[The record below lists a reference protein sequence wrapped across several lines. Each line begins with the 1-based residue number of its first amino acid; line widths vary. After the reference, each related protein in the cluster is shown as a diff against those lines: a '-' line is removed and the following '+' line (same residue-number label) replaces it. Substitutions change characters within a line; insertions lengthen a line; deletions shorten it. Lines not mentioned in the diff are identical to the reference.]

1 MLASIPRPAYGPP
14 KINGVHG
21 IMALHRNF
29 INGEWLEG
37 KGVRENLNPSD
48 LTDIVGEYAQA
59 DKAQTEAAIAAAKAA
74 QPAWAAATPQVRAD
88 ALEFIGTELLARK
101 DEIGRLLSR
110 EEGKP
115 LSNGI
120 AETMRAAQIFKFFAQ
135 ETLRVEGVAVSS
147 IRPGVDVLIT
157 REAVGVVGLIC
168 PWNFP
173 IAIPA
178 WKMAPALA
186 FGNAVVF
193 KPADLVPGSAWA
205 LSEIISRSGI
215 PKGVFN
221 LVMGRGSVV
230 GQTMLDSADVN
241 AISFTGSVETG
252 GKVAM
257 ACASRGAKFQL
268 EMGGK
273 NPLVVLDDANL
284 DLAVA
289 AALDGAFYQT
299 GQRCT
304 ASSRLIV
311 QSKVHDAFV
320 ERMVEGMKKLKV
332 DNALADGT
340 VIGPVVDEAQMA
352 QDERYIQIA
361 RDEGG
366 QLAWGGERLNRD
378 TKGYYLS
385 PALIV
390 GTKNDM
396 RINRE
401 EVFGPVASVIKVD
414 SYDEALSVAN
424 DTAFGLSSGIITT
437 SLKYATDFRKKSAAG
452 MVMIN
457 LATAG
462 VDYHVPFGGRKG
474 SSYGAREQG
483 RHAVDFYTAIKTAYT
498 LA

>member
-1 MLASIPRPAYGPP
+1 MT
-14 KINGVHG
+14 
-21 IMALHRNF
+21 LHRNF

-37 KGVRENLNPSD
+37 GNVRENINPSD
-48 LTDIVGEYAQA
+48 ITDIVGEYVQA

-74 QPAWAAATPQVRAD
+74 QPGWAATTPQQRAD

-101 DEIGRLLSR
+101 DEIGRLLAR

-135 ETLRVEGVAVSS
+135 EALRTEGVAVAS
-147 IRPGVDVLIT
+147 IRPGVDILVT
-157 REAVGVVGLIC
+157 REPVGVVGLIC

-186 FGNAVVF
+186 FGNCVVF
-193 KPADLVPGSAWA
+193 KPADLVPGCAWA
-205 LSEIISRSGI
+205 LVEIASRSGL
-215 PKGVFN
+215 PNGVLN

-230 GQTMLDSADVN
+230 GQAMLQSKDVN

-252 GKVAM
+252 AKVAM
-257 ACASRGAKFQL
+257 ACATRGAKYQL

-284 DLAVA
+284 DTAVA
-289 AALDGAFYQT
+289 CALDGAFFQT

-311 QSKVHDAFV
+311 GAKVHDVFV

-332 DNALADGT
+332 DHALKEGT
-340 VIGPVVDEAQMA
+340 VIGPVVDDAQMA
-352 QDERYIQIA
+352 QDEKYIGIA

-366 QLAWGGERLNRD
+366 ELAWGGERLNRD
-378 TKGYYLS
+378 TKGNYLS
-385 PALIV
+385 PALFT
-390 GTKNDM
+390 GTTNGM

-401 EVFGPVASVIKVD
+401 EVFGPVASVIKV
-414 SYDEALSVAN
+414 SGYDEALSVAN
-424 DTAFGLSSGIITT
+424 DTAFGLSSGIVTT
-437 SLKYATDFRKKSAAG
+437 SLKYATDFRKKSQAG
-452 MVMIN
+452 MVMVN

-474 SSYGAREQG
+474 SSHGAREQG
-483 RHAVDFYTAIKTAYT
+483 RFAAEFYTSVKTAYT